1 MFWTQIRQALVIY
14 YIEYFIFILFAFSFF
29 VFCGDYA
36 GEGVL
41 CFFVY
46 IYASAYAYACAY
58 TYAYVYVYTYTH
70 AFAFAFAFAFAY
82 VFLFLFRFR
91 FWFQFFILICRC
103 REFLFHTGKRLFGS
117 RLICQ
122 GEARSSGFVFFYPH
136 FPSSVR
142 RGAAS
147 DRVVYR
153 KHGYSA
159 QPGGRTLFHD
169 HL

>member
-1 MFWTQIRQALVIY
+1 M
-14 YIEYFIFILFAFSFF
+14 
-29 VFCGDYA
+29 FCGTNNVSTDYLLYWMFYIYTFCFLFFCGGYA

-46 IYASAYAYACAY
+46 VYASAYAYV
-58 TYAYVYVYTYTH
+58 YVYVYTYTH
-70 AFAFAFAFAFAY
+70 AFAFAY

-91 FWFQFFILICRC
+91 FWFRFFILICRC
-103 REFLFHTGKRLFGS
+103 WEFLFHTGKRLFGS

-122 GEARSSGFVFFYPH
+122 GEARSSGFVFFYPY

-159 QPGGRTLFHD
+159 QSGGRTLFHD